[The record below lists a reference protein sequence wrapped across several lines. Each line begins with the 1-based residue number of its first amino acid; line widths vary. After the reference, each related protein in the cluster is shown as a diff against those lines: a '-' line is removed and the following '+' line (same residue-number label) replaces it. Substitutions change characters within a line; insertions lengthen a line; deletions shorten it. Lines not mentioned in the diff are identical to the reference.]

1 MKKKKKNSK
10 KKKSSFSVHTPNSER
25 TIMIIN
31 NSLLKKK
38 NKTKTLLIIIS
49 IILLI
54 IIFVFS
60 FVIKHKDINVNKN
73 NYNESKIIYE
83 NKNIAINNF
92 SNTFNFDFEYH
103 NYERDFITDK
113 MKKNAGWQL
122 QNNEPYFL
130 NGIIRKFKPK
140 KCLEIG
146 VARGGSSIIILNAI
160 KDIKDSFLI
169 SLDLN
174 IKFYGNNG
182 EETGYNVKRH
192 FPELTENNKWKL
204 FTGEQPNIFLD
215 RLNLTYD
222 FLFLD
227 TVHLTPGELINIIE
241 ALPFLEENAIVVLHD
256 IVFHLL
262 DYHII
267 PEVKY
272 FPSQIYLMT
281 SLAGNKVAI
290 QDKYYG
296 TENIGAIF
304 LHPHQETYYLNYF
317 FLLLSPW
324 EYMPTDKQ
332 IDELRS
338 FISKYYKEEI
348 YLKIFDTAVKHA
360 KIYSNKVDRFKIAYG
375 LTK

>member
-1 MKKKKKNSK
+1 M
-10 KKKSSFSVHTPNSER
+10 
-25 TIMIIN
+25 
-31 NSLLKKK
+31 
-38 NKTKTLLIIIS
+38 IIIS

-54 IIFVFS
+54 VIFVFS
-60 FVIKHKDINVNKN
+60 FIIKHKDFNMNKN
-73 NYNESKIIYE
+73 GCGKLKIIYE
-83 NKNIAINNF
+83 NKNITIYNF
-92 SNTFNFDFEYH
+92 SNTFNFDYEYH

-113 MKKNAGWQL
+113 MKKYAGWQL
-122 QNNEPYFL
+122 EHNEPYFL

-160 KDIKDSFLI
+160 KDVKDSFLI

-174 IKFYGNNG
+174 TKFYGN
-182 EETGYNVKRH
+182 EAELTGYNVKRH
-192 FPELTENNKWKL
+192 FPELTENNKWQL

-215 RLNLTYD
+215 RLNLKYD

-256 IVFHLL
+256 IIFHLL
-262 DYHII
+262 DYHNI

-290 QDKYYG
+290 RDKYYG
-296 TENIGAIF
+296 TENIGSIF
-304 LHPHQETYYLNYF
+304 LNPHQETYYLNYF
-317 FLLLSPW
+317 CLLLSPW

-348 YLKIFDTAVKHA
+348 YLTIFNAAVNHA
-360 KIYSNKVDRFKIAYG
+360 KIYRNKVDRFKIAHG
-375 LTK
+375 LK